1 MNLQIYKFINCE
13 RFFYFGVDN
22 KTGDYIILVPEYRV
36 YMCMCVREYMCVCVT
51 EYICVCV

>member
-13 RFFYFGVDN
+13 RFFCFSVDN

-36 YMCMCVREYMCVCVT
+36 YMCMCVREY
-51 EYICVCV
+51 ICVCV